1 MVEAM
6 PMAWPFNKVGSMSY
20 YEHEVA
26 GHPDVEL
33 GLCGERQVRY
43 RIHGAEQASS
53 GLVVYIPGFG
63 GDLGAYSQVFCEKVA
78 AQHGMAALCVDYFCM
93 RSRPAV
99 GAVISLLPD
108 ERVRALA
115 LLGLPAT
122 TSDAALL
129 RALDTLQPAAP
140 LRFHGL
146 LIPPD
151 GAYQNF
157 GVMAAL
163 DILNA
168 IEDAMLRY
176 GGSRDNLILV
186 GSSYG
191 GYLAQLVNKFRPG
204 YVRALFDNSSWAEP
218 NLAYVVGRDI
228 GAVEYQCS
236 LQGGVELALC
246 VDSPWRMVAGHPH
259 EFDVDAFIIRAFS
272 ASQLDQMAAQGG
284 TQTFCL
290 MVHAIHDAI
299 APADAKLAMARAMLA
314 RGFNAELILFDE
326 SSVDGEFIRNM
337 EHGMG
342 LSMLQFFEQGLAL
355 LAERSP
361 SFVATHATEVTL
373 HAGHSLYHLNFAHP
387 QVRLQRQRI
396 EGMAPT

>member
-6 PMAWPFNKVGSMSY
+6 RAASPSNKVDIMSY
-20 YEHEVA
+20 YEHSVA

-33 GLCGERQVRY
+33 GLCGDRQVRY
-43 RIHGAEQASS
+43 RIHCAEQTGS

-63 GDLGAYSQVFCEKVA
+63 GDLGAYSEVFCERVA
-78 AQHGMAALCVDYFCM
+78 MQHGMAALCVDYFCM
-93 RSRPAV
+93 RSRPSV
-99 GAVISLLPD
+99 GAGISLLPG
-108 ERVRALA
+108 ERERALSLLA
-115 LLGLPAT
+115 LPLDTP
-122 TSDAALL
+122 DAALL
-129 RALDTLQPAAP
+129 RALDGLQPDAP
-140 LRFHGL
+140 LRFQGL
-146 LIPPD
+146 LTPPD

-168 IEDAMLRY
+168 IEDAMCRY
-176 GGSRDNLILV
+176 NGNRDNLILV

-191 GYLAQLVNKFRPG
+191 GYLAQMVNKFRPG
-204 YVRALFDNSSWAEP
+204 YARALFDNSSWAEP

-228 GAVEYQCS
+228 GAVEYQCT

-246 VDSPWRMVAGHPH
+246 VCSPWRMVAGHPH
-259 EFDVDAFIIRAFS
+259 EFDVDAFIIRSFS

-284 TQTFCL
+284 TFTFCL
-290 MVHAIHDAI
+290 MVHAIHDPI
-299 APADAKLAMARAMLA
+299 APTEAKLAMARAMLA
-314 RGFNAELILFDE
+314 RGFNAELVLFDE
-326 SSVDGEFIRNM
+326 SSIDGDFIRNM

-361 SFVATHATEVTL
+361 DFQASQATEVTL
-373 HAGHSLYHLNFAHP
+373 QAGHSIYHLDFGCP
-387 QVRLQRQRI
+387 LVRLHRHRI
-396 EGMAPT
+396 ESMAPA